1 MAIMNVIPLNRGPQ
15 PGDPVGTRYRNP
27 NPLTEKVMTR
37 DTRAPQI
44 DGLGIMSTTTPPATG
59 GPYPVGAPEG
69 NQLFNKIAK
78 TNVDKPMTYEMDSAR
93 KLNLKK
99 VYDSNPTL
107 QQKFKTFEKYLQQ
120 FMQPLKK

>member
-1 MAIMNVIPLNRGPQ
+1 MAYIPLNRPVQ
-15 PGDPVGTRYRNP
+15 PGDPVGSVYTGGPKN
-27 NPLTEKVMTR
+27 LTEKVMTR

-44 DGLGIMSTTTPPATG
+44 DGLGIMGTTPPA
-59 GPYPVGAPEG
+59 GAPEG
-69 NQLFNKIAK
+69 NKIFTQIPK